1 MLLTAFSCLKIFL
14 SDRMGIGIGLKQD
27 QCVSGFLN
35 GHKHF
40 VKYINTSILLNV

>member
-14 SDRMGIGIGLKQD
+14 SDRMGIAIGLKQ
-27 QCVSGFLN
+27 CVSGLLN

-40 VKYINTSILLNV
+40 VKYINMSILLNA